1 MPRISVLMPAYNAAG
16 EIGAAL
22 QSLLDQ
28 SFADFEVL
36 VVDDA
41 SADETAAVVE
51 SFADPRIR
59 LERNERNLGL
69 PGSLNRLLPR
79 VSSPLIAR
87 MDADDLCDPKR
98 FELQCAFLERQP
110 EVGVLGSRAWS
121 LRADGSVGG
130 FADFSHPLEHEA
142 IAAAS
147 LFGAPL
153 VHPSVMIN
161 RAAVPEAALHYR
173 SDYVP
178 AADYELWVRL
188 LPQVRFAALPQRLLG
203 YRRHGSQIS
212 TARRVQ
218 QIAKGDLVRLT
229 ALRRLGVPLA
239 AEDLAV
245 HLAIVPGRRRPTPAL
260 AARAEAWF
268 ERLRLYNEPYR
279 FYDPEALAAALAQR
293 LEDLRRRAARQTA

>member
-1 MPRISVLMPAYNAAG
+1 MPRITVLMPAYNAAE

-28 SFADFEVL
+28 SFADFEVV

-41 SADETAAVVE
+41 SADATAAVVE
-51 SFADPRIR
+51 AFADPRIR

-69 PGSLNRLLPR
+69 PASLNRLLPR

-87 MDADDLCDPKR
+87 MDADDLCDPQR
-98 FELQCAFLERQP
+98 FALQAAFLERHP

-130 FADFSHPLEHEA
+130 FADFSHPLVHEE
-142 IAAAS
+142 IAVAS

-161 RAAVPEAALHYR
+161 RAAVADADLHYR
-173 SDYVP
+173 PDYVP

-188 LPQVRFAALPQRLLG
+188 LPRVRFAALPQRLLG
-203 YRRHGSQIS
+203 YRRHGGQIS

-245 HLAIVPGRRRPTPAL
+245 HLAIVPGRRRPTSAL

-268 ERLRLYNEPYR
+268 ERLRLYNESHR
-279 FYDPEALAAALAQR
+279 FYDPEALTLGLSQR
-293 LEDLRRRAARQTA
+293 LDYLRRQIERDRA